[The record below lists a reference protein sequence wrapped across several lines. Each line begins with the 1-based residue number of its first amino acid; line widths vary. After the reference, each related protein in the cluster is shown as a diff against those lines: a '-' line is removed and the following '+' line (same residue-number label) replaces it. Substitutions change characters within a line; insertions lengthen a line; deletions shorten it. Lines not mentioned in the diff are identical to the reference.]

1 MPVTDTVVDELKA
14 LLLEFG
20 EASGDSRT
28 AEELIDIPAELWT
41 EAPDSD
47 DDECEL
53 TMALAD
59 CAEPNELEAQDD
71 DSVGPLAMSL
81 KDAKAASIALRMFLE
96 ENKCEE
102 AASHMESVS
111 ATLSRLTVTA
121 LHSQA
126 RMDKFFAPAPRP
138 GPL

>member
-1 MPVTDTVVDELKA
+1 MLDELKA

-20 EASGDSRT
+20 EAIRDSCT
-28 AEELIDIPAELWT
+28 AEELIDIPAERWT
-41 EAPDSD
+41 ESPDSD

-53 TMALAD
+53 TMAMAD
-59 CAEPNELEAQDD
+59 CAEPNESEAQDD
-71 DSVGPLAMSL
+71 DSVEPPAMSL
-81 KDAKAASIALRMFLE
+81 KDARAASIALRMFFE

-111 ATLSRLTVTA
+111 ATLSGLTVTVR
-121 LHSQA
+121 HSQA
-126 RMDKFFAPAPRP
+126 RMDKFFALAPGP

>member
-1 MPVTDTVVDELKA
+1 MLDELKA

-20 EASGDSRT
+20 EAIGDSCT
-28 AEELIDIPAELWT
+28 AEELIDIPAERWT
-41 EAPDSD
+41 ESPDSD

-53 TMALAD
+53 TMAMAD
-59 CAEPNELEAQDD
+59 CAEPNESEAQDD
-71 DSVGPLAMSL
+71 DSVEPPAMSL
-81 KDAKAASIALRMFLE
+81 KDARAASIALRMFFE

-111 ATLSRLTVTA
+111 ATLSGLTVTVR
-121 LHSQA
+121 HSQA
-126 RMDKFFAPAPRP
+126 RMDRFFALAPGP

>member
-1 MPVTDTVVDELKA
+1 MLHP
-14 LLLEFG
+14 
-20 EASGDSRT
+20 
-28 AEELIDIPAELWT
+28 PP
-41 EAPDSD
+41 PDSG

-59 CAEPNELEAQDD
+59 CAEPKELEAQDD
-71 DSVGPLAMSL
+71 DSVEPLAMSL
-81 KDAKAASIALRMFLE
+81 KDHCAKAASIALRMFLE

-102 AASHMESVS
+102 AVLHMESVS

-121 LHSQA
+121 RHSQA

-138 GPL
+138 GPDVSVSPYISESHFSE